1 MYDLIR
7 VGIAIL
13 LAAPV
18 VLIPVFRHTFQARKA
33 FFLVSA
39 GLTAFLLASLLY
51 QWPFENQLGGFDTAK
66 QAIEYKYG
74 KSNWLYVTED
84 DQTALVL
91 SDKTS
96 EVLEKQD
103 ERFYLIS
110 PMYAARENAFAD
122 SVSVIIRGDRR
133 TQERFVQ
140 VTMMETD
147 RSPETI
153 LDSKGTTFERAFTY
167 NGLTYFTGTYVE
179 DGQPYALYIDG
190 IDVGLRQLQ

>member
-74 KSNWLYVTED
+74 KSNWLYVTEN

-122 SVSVIIRGDRR
+122 NVSVIIRGDRR

-167 NGLTYFTGTYVE
+167 NGLTYFTGTFVE
-179 DGQPYALYIDG
+179 DGQPYALYLDG

>member
-7 VGIAIL
+7 VGIALL

-74 KSNWLYVTED
+74 KSSWLYVTEN

-96 EVLEKQD
+96 EVLQKQD

-167 NGLTYFTGTYVE
+167 NGLTYFTGTFVE
-179 DGQPYALYIDG
+179 DGQPYALYLDG

>member
-51 QWPFENQLGGFDTAK
+51 QWPFENQFGGLDTAK

-74 KSNWLYVTED
+74 QSNWLYVTEN

-167 NGLTYFTGTYVE
+167 NGLTYFTGTFVE
-179 DGQPYALYIDG
+179 DGQPYALYLDG

>member
-7 VGIAIL
+7 VGIALL

-51 QWPFENQLGGFDTAK
+51 QWPFENQFGGFDTAK

-74 KSNWLYVTED
+74 KSSWLYTIENE
-84 DQTALVL
+84 QTALVL

-96 EVLEKQD
+96 EVLQKQD

-167 NGLTYFTGTYVE
+167 NGLTYFTGTFVE
-179 DGQPYALYIDG
+179 DGQPYALYLDG

>member
-18 VLIPVFRHTFQARKA
+18 VLIPVFRHTFQARQA

-39 GLTAFLLASLLY
+39 GLTAFLLASLFY

-74 KSNWLYVTED
+74 KSSWLYVTEN

-167 NGLTYFTGTYVE
+167 NGLTYFTGTFVE
-179 DGQPYALYIDG
+179 DGQPYALYLDG
-190 IDVGLRQLQ
+190 IDVGLRQLH

>member
-13 LAAPV
+13 LAVPV
-18 VLIPVFRHTFQARKA
+18 VLIPVYRHTFQARKA

-74 KSNWLYVTED
+74 KSSWLYVTEN

-167 NGLTYFTGTYVE
+167 NGLTYFTGTFVE
-179 DGQPYALYIDG
+179 DGQPYALYLDG

>member
-33 FFLVSA
+33 FFFVSA

-74 KSNWLYVTED
+74 KSSWLYVTEN

-96 EVLEKQD
+96 EVLQKQD

-167 NGLTYFTGTYVE
+167 NGLTYFTGTFVE
-179 DGQPYALYIDG
+179 DGQPYALYLDG

>member
-74 KSNWLYVTED
+74 KSSWLYVTEN

-167 NGLTYFTGTYVE
+167 NGLTYFTGTFVE
-179 DGQPYALYIDG
+179 DGQPYALYLDG
-190 IDVGLRQLQ
+190 IAVGLRQLQ

>member
-13 LAAPV
+13 LATPV

-74 KSNWLYVTED
+74 KSSWLYVTEN

-167 NGLTYFTGTYVE
+167 NGLTYFTGTFVE
-179 DGQPYALYIDG
+179 DGQPYALYLDG

>member
-74 KSNWLYVTED
+74 KSSWLYVTEN

-167 NGLTYFTGTYVE
+167 NGLTYFTGTFEE
-179 DGQPYALYIDG
+179 DGQPYALYLDG

>member
-39 GLTAFLLASLLY
+39 GLTAFLLASLFY

-74 KSNWLYVTED
+74 K
-84 DQTALVL
+84 A
-91 SDKTS
+91 
-96 EVLEKQD
+96 
-103 ERFYLIS
+103 
-110 PMYAARENAFAD
+110 
-122 SVSVIIRGDRR
+122 IR
-133 TQERFVQ
+133 
-140 VTMMETD
+140 
-147 RSPETI
+147 
-153 LDSKGTTFERAFTY
+153 Y
-167 NGLTYFTGTYVE
+167 
-179 DGQPYALYIDG
+179 
-190 IDVGLRQLQ
+190 

>member
-74 KSNWLYVTED
+74 KSSWLYVTENE
-84 DQTALVL
+84 QTALVL

-96 EVLEKQD
+96 EVLQKQD

-167 NGLTYFTGTYVE
+167 NGLTYFIGTFVE
-179 DGQPYALYIDG
+179 DGQPYALYLDG

>member
-74 KSNWLYVTED
+74 KSNWLYVTEN

-96 EVLEKQD
+96 EVLQKQD

-167 NGLTYFTGTYVE
+167 NGLTYFTGTFVE
-179 DGQPYALYIDG
+179 DGQPYALYLDG

>member
-51 QWPFENQLGGFDTAK
+51 QWPLENQFGGFDTAK

-74 KSNWLYVTED
+74 KSNWLYTIENE
-84 DQTALVL
+84 QTALVL

-167 NGLTYFTGTYVE
+167 NGLTYFTGTFVE
-179 DGQPYALYIDG
+179 DGQPYALYLDG

>member
-18 VLIPVFRHTFQARKA
+18 VLIPVFRHTFQARKV

-74 KSNWLYVTED
+74 KSNWLYTIENE
-84 DQTALVL
+84 QTALVL

-96 EVLEKQD
+96 EVLQKQD

-140 VTMMETD
+140 ITMMETD
-147 RSPETI
+147 RNPETI

-167 NGLTYFTGTYVE
+167 NGLTYFTGTFVE
-179 DGQPYALYIDG
+179 DGQPYALYLDG

>member
-74 KSNWLYVTED
+74 KSNWLYVTEN

-167 NGLTYFTGTYVE
+167 NGLTYFTGTFVE
-179 DGQPYALYIDG
+179 DGQPYALYLDG

>member
-39 GLTAFLLASLLY
+39 GLTAFLLASLFY

-74 KSNWLYVTED
+74 KSSWLYVTEN

-167 NGLTYFTGTYVE
+167 NGLTYFTGTFVE
-179 DGQPYALYIDG
+179 DGQPYALYLDG

>member
-1 MYDLIR
+1 M
-7 VGIAIL
+7 
-13 LAAPV
+13 
-18 VLIPVFRHTFQARKA
+18 
-33 FFLVSA
+33 
-39 GLTAFLLASLLY
+39 
-51 QWPFENQLGGFDTAK
+51 
-66 QAIEYKYG
+66 
-74 KSNWLYVTED
+74 
-84 DQTALVL
+84 L

-167 NGLTYFTGTYVE
+167 NGLTYFTGTFVE
-179 DGQPYALYIDG
+179 DGQPYALYLDG

>member
-39 GLTAFLLASLLY
+39 GLSAVLLASLLY

-74 KSNWLYVTED
+74 KSSWLYVTEN

-167 NGLTYFTGTYVE
+167 NGLTYFTGTFVE
-179 DGQPYALYIDG
+179 DGQPYALYLDG

>member
-13 LAAPV
+13 LSAPV

-74 KSNWLYVTED
+74 KSSWLYVTEN

-140 VTMMETD
+140 ITMMETD
-147 RSPETI
+147 RNPETI

-167 NGLTYFTGTYVE
+167 NGLTYFTGTFVE
-179 DGQPYALYIDG
+179 DGQPYALYLDG

>member
-39 GLTAFLLASLLY
+39 GLTALLLASLLY

-74 KSNWLYVTED
+74 KSSWLYVTEN

-167 NGLTYFTGTYVE
+167 NGLTYFTGTFVE
-179 DGQPYALYIDG
+179 DGQPYALYLDG

>member
-1 MYDLIR
+1 MYDFIR
-7 VGIAIL
+7 VVCAIS
-13 LAAPV
+13 LASPI
-18 VLIPVFRHTFQARKA
+18 VLVPVFRHTFQARRV

-39 GLTAFLLASLLY
+39 GLTAFLFASLLY
-51 QWPFENQLGGFDTAK
+51 QWPFENQFGGFTTAK

-74 KSNWLYVTED
+74 KAEWLFPVENE
-84 DQTALVL
+84 QSALVL

-96 EVLEKQD
+96 EVLQKKD
-103 ERFYLIS
+103 GRFYLIS
-110 PMYAARENAFAD
+110 PMYAARESAFAD

-140 VTMMETD
+140 ITMMETD
-147 RSPETI
+147 RKPETI
-153 LDSKGTTFERAFTY
+153 LDSKGTEFEKAFTY

-179 DGQPYALYIDG
+179 DGQPYALYVDG